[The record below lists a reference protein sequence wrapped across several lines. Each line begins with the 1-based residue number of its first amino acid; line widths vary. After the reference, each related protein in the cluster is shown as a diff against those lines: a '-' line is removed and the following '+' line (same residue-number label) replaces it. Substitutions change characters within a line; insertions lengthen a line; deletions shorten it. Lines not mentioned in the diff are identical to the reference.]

1 VCLDDFHTETKKI
14 YVRCPTCHKRQIEN
28 PLSEGATYWLIDDVM
43 MRRQRCEPCGEEL
56 QLQQCTMDASRGIPM
71 SSLILQ
77 PIEDVPELKF
87 CSEKMRYGRPFET
100 SFTLHKLLPDC
111 MLIASLIRYGRPFE
125 TSYTLHKLLGQ
136 PSSDCM
142 LIASLIRY
150 GRPFETSYTLHR
162 LLGQPSSEAL
172 DKLKASGEDGIRH
185 EMVEFYCSQSGK
197 DAGSR
202 DKDEYVGWPLIGLDG
217 L

>member
-1 VCLDDFHTETKKI
+1 MCSPRRSTTCSQVCLDDFHTETKKI
-14 YVRCPTCHKRQIEN
+14 YVRCPTCHKRQSEN
-28 PLSEGATYWLIDDVM
+28 PISEGATYWPIDDVM
-43 MRRQRCEPCGEEL
+43 MRRQRCEPCGEEM
-56 QLQQCTMDASRGIPM
+56 QLHHCTMDASRGIPM

-100 SFTLHKLLPDC
+100 S
-111 MLIASLIRYGRPFE
+111 
-125 TSYTLHKLLGQ
+125 YTLHK
-136 PSSDCM
+136 
-142 LIASLIRY
+142 
-150 GRPFETSYTLHR
+150 

-202 DKDEYVGWPLIGLDG
+202 DQDEYVGWPLIALNGLCDG

>member
-1 VCLDDFHTETKKI
+1 MCSPRRSTTCSQVCLDDFHTETKKI

-100 SFTLHKLLPDC
+100 S
-111 MLIASLIRYGRPFE
+111 
-125 TSYTLHKLLGQ
+125 YTLHK
-136 PSSDCM
+136 
-142 LIASLIRY
+142 
-150 GRPFETSYTLHR
+150 

-202 DKDEYVGWPLIGLDG
+202 DKDEYVGWPLIALDG
-217 L
+217 LCDGLSCHQIWLRLDRQGRVRRMASDWFGWPLMTVSNCL

>member
-1 VCLDDFHTETKKI
+1 MVNALHACMCSPRRSPTCPQVCLDDFHTETKKI
-14 YVRCPTCHKRQIEN
+14 YVRCPTCHKRQSEN
-28 PLSEGATYWLIDDVM
+28 PISEGATYWPIDDVM
-43 MRRQRCEPCGEEL
+43 MRRQRCEPCGEEM
-56 QLQQCTMDASRGIPM
+56 QLHHCTMDASRGIPM

-100 SFTLHKLLPDC
+100 S
-111 MLIASLIRYGRPFE
+111 
-125 TSYTLHKLLGQ
+125 YTLHK
-136 PSSDCM
+136 
-142 LIASLIRY
+142 
-150 GRPFETSYTLHR
+150 

-202 DKDEYVGWPLIGLDG
+202 DQDEYVGWPLIALNGLCDG

>member
-1 VCLDDFHTETKKI
+1 
-14 YVRCPTCHKRQIEN
+14 
-28 PLSEGATYWLIDDVM
+28 
-43 MRRQRCEPCGEEL
+43 
-56 QLQQCTMDASRGIPM
+56 M

-100 SFTLHKLLPDC
+100 S
-111 MLIASLIRYGRPFE
+111 
-125 TSYTLHKLLGQ
+125 YTLHK
-136 PSSDCM
+136 
-142 LIASLIRY
+142 
-150 GRPFETSYTLHR
+150 

-202 DKDEYVGWPLIGLDG
+202 DQDEYVG
-217 L
+217 

>member
-1 VCLDDFHTETKKI
+1 MCSPRRSPTCSQACLDDFHTETKKI

-28 PLSEGATYWLIDDVM
+28 PFSEGATYWLIDDVM

-100 SFTLHKLLPDC
+100 SFTLHKLF
-111 MLIASLIRYGRPFE
+111 G
-125 TSYTLHKLLGQ
+125 H

-150 GRPFETSYTLHR
+150 GRPFETSYTLHK